1 MIGLRCGET
10 GQGLVEYSIILGLS
24 VLFALLVLIL
34 FGGTLSDLLEAIDR
48 LIQDAT

>member
-1 MIGLRCGET
+1 MIAGRRAAA

-24 VLFALLVLIL
+24 ALFALLVLVL

-48 LIQDAT
+48 LIQGAK

>member
-1 MIGLRCGET
+1 VIGVCRGET

-24 VLFALLVLIL
+24 GLIALLVFVL
-34 FGGTLSDLLEAIDR
+34 FGGALSDILEAIDR